1 MITEELRQ
9 KKKEFEKNSSI
20 TAKMIAEF
28 ILESEEIEDRLLLV
42 KQGETYVEAQ
52 IALVENNS
60 KNDDMS
66 NKRSDKTRVDLFDDD
81 MDLVFFGSDN

>member
-9 KKKEFEKNSSI
+9 KRKEFEKNSSI